1 MVKEK
6 GFTLVELL
14 VVIAIIGM
22 LVGLLLPAVQQARE
36 AARQMQCGNN
46 LKQYGLAC
54 LNHESSIR
62 AFPSAGWDFYWVGT
76 PQRGLGQDQPGSWFF
91 SLLPFIEQD
100 ALFHLGETT
109 GLDAMPTQSAI
120 VTRLQTPIPLFNCPS
135 RRTQKIFTTS
145 GKSYKESGAIS
156 TGVKND
162 YVANFGTKSLN
173 PDSSATAIGSLADGS
188 TKKKSNSWTD
198 PTDTGVISYHS
209 RVTIGEIRDGTSN
222 TYLIGEKYMNPLKY
236 DSTSVDP
243 GDNETLY
250 SGSCND
256 VLRGGYYA
264 SATDCAA
271 PLMDRSSYERY
282 VFGSCH
288 AGTFGMAMCDGS
300 VQRLNYSIDPQSH
313 YYRAHRSDGKVI
325 QDSF

>member
-1 MVKEK
+1 MKNQK

-46 LKQYGLAC
+46 LKQYGLAS
-54 LNHESSIR
+54 LNHESSMR

-76 PQRGLGQDQPGSWFF
+76 PQRGLGQNQPGSWFF

-100 ALFHLGETT
+100 ALFHLGEESGVDT
-109 GLDAMPTQSAI
+109 MPTQASVA
-120 VTRLQTPIPLFNCPS
+120 TRLQTPISMFTCPS
-135 RRTQKIFTTS
+135 RRSVKIFTTS
-145 GKSYKESGAIS
+145 GKSYKESGTIK

-162 YVANFGTKSLN
+162 YAANFGTKYLN
-173 PDSSATAIGSLADGS
+173 PDSSATAIGSLSDGTS
-188 TKKKSNSWTD
+188 CTKNKTWKD
-198 PTDTGVISYHS
+198 PSDTGVISYHS
-209 RVTIGEIRDGTSN
+209 AVTIGQIRDGSSN
-222 TYLIGEKYMNPLKY
+222 TYLIGEKNMNPDKY

-256 VLRGGYYA
+256 VLRGGYYNT
-264 SATDCAA
+264 STDHAA
-271 PLMDRSSYERY
+271 PLMDRSGYERY

-300 VQRLNYSIDPQSH
+300 AQRISYSLDAQTH
-313 YYRAHRSDGKVI
+313 YYLSHRSDGKVASLE
-325 QDSF
+325 Q